1 MAARSWCDSKQMYK
15 TFDPSSEQTHLN
27 SRPSKLH
34 SHFRYS
40 SSAYFFKTFHHH
52 LKPLFNCSS
61 KMYATTF
68 SIFILTLAAS
78 TAYAAPGQVKRQ
90 TAPCMLNT
98 VMNPNTSQVAN
109 SITQWNAD
117 VDAVNTFLN
126 TALTLPV
133 GSLSAAA
140 QNAFNMA
147 QDEPCQLM
155 YVW

>member
-1 MAARSWCDSKQMYK
+1 M
-15 TFDPSSEQTHLN
+15 H
-27 SRPSKLH
+27 
-34 SHFRYS
+34 
-40 SSAYFFKTFHHH
+40 
-52 LKPLFNCSS
+52 
-61 KMYATTF
+61 ATTS
-68 SIFILTLAAS
+68 SIFTLTLTLAAS
-78 TAYAAPGQVKRQ
+78 MAYAAPGQVKRQ

-98 VMNPNTSQVAN
+98 VMNPDTSQVAN